1 MSGAKDSDESG
12 FDDEE
17 ISEDV
22 LSEESFLT
30 DPEEEVAATTPE
42 VELLND
48 GPVTIWIDSKNKE

>member
-30 DPEEEVAATTPE
+30 DPEEEVAAITPE
-42 VELLND
+42 V
-48 GPVTIWIDSKNKE
+48 